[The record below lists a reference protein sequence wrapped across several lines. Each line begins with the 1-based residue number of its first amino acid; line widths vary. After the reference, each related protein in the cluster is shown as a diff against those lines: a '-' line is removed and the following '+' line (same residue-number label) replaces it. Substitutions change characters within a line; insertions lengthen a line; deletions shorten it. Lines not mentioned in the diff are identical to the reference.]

1 MTTFNYSPENLT
13 IQSSG
18 LATIKTQ
25 MTLLGTKTELSIEC
39 RADFSKIPSHLHE
52 IYANAFMHSFN
63 KSFDIYGAIPQGESK
78 SSKPTARVQH
88 SETLE
93 DLENEMRNDPWYKK
107 LRHWYSLN
115 KWMFVCYTRKYWDK
129 TLRK

>member
-1 MTTFNYSPENLT
+1 MTTFNYSAENLT
-13 IQSSG
+13 MQSSSIT
-18 LATIKTQ
+18 TIKTQ
-25 MTLLGTKTELSIEC
+25 MTIVGTNTELPIEC
-39 RADFSKIPSHLHE
+39 HADFSKIPPHLQE
-52 IYANAFMHSFN
+52 SYLNAFLYSFN
-63 KSFDIYGAIPQGESK
+63 KGFDIYGVIAQGEPK
-78 SSKPTARVQH
+78 RSKPTARVYH

-93 DLENEMRNDPWYKK
+93 DMENEMRNDPWYKK